1 VRISVSAVA
10 IALATAAL
18 VITAACGG
26 GDDGGS
32 NDDGGAG
39 SQTPFIAPSPY
50 ATDIALQKLD
60 EAEQLVKLPDLELAR
75 KYDIS
80 TAELEQRIILILQ
93 GTSNTTGLDDARA
106 ALQEENR
113 ILAAEYIHN
122 TVIDHVTPSFGSEDS
137 TSISEEQLN
146 DIDPGRVFVQDHSQG
161 LLTTAVFKEAA
172 VALIELWYRVLPG

>member
-1 VRISVSAVA
+1 MRISVSAIA
-10 IALATAAL
+10 IALATVAL
-18 VITAACGG
+18 VITASCGG
-26 GDDGGS
+26 DDDDDGGS
-32 NDDGGAG
+32 A

-50 ATDIALQKLD
+50 TTDIALQKLD

-146 DIDPGRVFVQDHSQG
+146 EIDPGRIFVQDHSQG